1 MHEQTRSPSGFRYAF
16 GFLIFRPS
24 ALGCSVNF
32 RRMSDSVLCFRLR
45 TDLALPPSLQTP
57 WFGAPAPIA
66 LEARQGAAALDL
78 LPQGFRG
85 RAGLLVSTEP
95 LDDWGNRPVY
105 GEGELELAV
114 RLSLEPWR
122 EPLLADPA
130 ALPLPRADALV
141 GMSPDEVFEPQAK
154 AIQLTDGS
162 GSVFSLYSFAE
173 KLRAGKPEKIARGG
187 GAGLNLTHAHWN
199 KALLDAVSSPLAKN
213 LLSFNRMAA
222 RMRSERGGTFSSA
235 QVRPIAS
242 LEWWCGPSPA
252 CDVKFDGM
260 PLSPVTTSKPLIERL
275 LAGHAVAQDERF
287 SDPRWRSKR
296 PLILADTPDWVVI
309 VKPSGLLSVPG
320 AMGLP
325 DAMTMTGE
333 MTGATL
339 TPVHRLDM
347 DTSGLIV
354 YSKNLET
361 TKRLMADFREG
372 RIEKQYV
379 ALVRGVPADEEGEIR
394 IPLTTNPIDRLRQV
408 SAIGGRD
415 CVTKWRLLRTVE
427 RSDAYSARF
436 SLLALTPVTGRTHQL
451 RVHCAHAL
459 GLGMPI
465 VGDPYYGPEGL
476 AAESP
481 ETPLALH
488 SGVLSFE
495 DPSGGGRVCFD
506 YPAAFES

>member
-1 MHEQTRSPSGFRYAF
+1 
-16 GFLIFRPS
+16 
-24 ALGCSVNF
+24 
-32 RRMSDSVLCFRLR
+32 
-45 TDLALPPSLQTP
+45 
-57 WFGAPAPIA
+57 
-66 LEARQGAAALDL
+66 
-78 LPQGFRG
+78 
-85 RAGLLVSTEP
+85 
-95 LDDWGNRPVY
+95 
-105 GEGELELAV
+105 
-114 RLSLEPWR
+114 
-122 EPLLADPA
+122 
-130 ALPLPRADALV
+130 
-141 GMSPDEVFEPQAK
+141 
-154 AIQLTDGS
+154 
-162 GSVFSLYSFAE
+162 
-173 KLRAGKPEKIARGG
+173 
-187 GAGLNLTHAHWN
+187 
-199 KALLDAVSSPLAKN
+199 
-213 LLSFNRMAA
+213 
-222 RMRSERGGTFSSA
+222 
-235 QVRPIAS
+235 
-242 LEWWCGPSPA
+242 
-252 CDVKFDGM
+252 
-260 PLSPVTTSKPLIERL
+260 
-275 LAGHAVAQDERF
+275 
-287 SDPRWRSKR
+287 
-296 PLILADTPDWVVI
+296 
-309 VKPSGLLSVPG
+309 
-320 AMGLP
+320 
-325 DAMTMTGE
+325 MTMTGE

-379 ALVRGVPADEEGEIR
+379 ALVRGVPAAEEGEIR

-408 SAIGGRD
+408 SAIGGRE